1 MSDNSN
7 LHNAKSAKN
16 DEFYTQLSDI
26 EKELQHY
33 MTQLNN
39 KVVYCNC
46 DDYRKSKFW
55 EYFHINFAKIGLK
68 RLVATHYS
76 KDGIAFKAIYEG
88 GDDNDIT
95 KGIITQ
101 LSEDGDFRS
110 KECLDILDESDV
122 VVTNPP
128 FSLFREFIATLME
141 HHKSFVT
148 LGNVNAVTYKE
159 FFPLIKNGEVWAGF
173 SFNKTMEFVL
183 PDEYQKW
190 NSLTPDG
197 KKVGKVPSIA
207 WFTNLDIQR
216 NIKQLNLCKKFN
228 SDEYPMYANYNAWN
242 VDKVSDIPINTHFA
256 IVVDEERYKSLL
268 NTYGNGCELIE
279 TLQETT
285 SEGTTQAFYH
295 VKIENPILGVPITFL
310 NKYNPDQFKIVG
322 ITSGRK
328 DFDIDAHPIKR
339 YKNAIQHNKD
349 GSTTSG
355 SGANT
360 GPCIAVDN
368 PSGIYYTADN
378 ADNKLEVLYSRILIR
393 RR

>member
-1 MSDNSN
+1 MSNNSN
-7 LHNAKSAKN
+7 LNKAKKEKN
-16 DEFYTQLSDI
+16 DEFYTQLADI
-26 EKELQHY
+26 EKELMHY
-33 MTQLNN
+33 KLHFKN

-55 EYFHINFAKIGLK
+55 VYFHINFAKIGLK

-110 KECLDILDESDV
+110 EECIDILDESDI

-128 FSLFREFIATLME
+128 FSLFREFIATLMS
-141 HHKSFVT
+141 HDKNFLIV
-148 LGNVNAVTYKE
+148 GNKNAIGYKE
-159 FFPLIKNGEVWAGF
+159 IFPLIKDNVVKLGYGSLAAFDTPQGTTMRINGL
-173 SFNKTMEFVL
+173 SR
-183 PDEYQKW
+183 
-190 NSLTPDG
+190 
-197 KKVGKVPSIA
+197 
-207 WFTNLDIQR
+207 WFTNLDIDKHHDKL
-216 NIKQLNLCKKFN
+216 ILYKQFN
-228 SDEYPMYANYNAWN
+228 SDDYPMYDNYNAWN
-242 VDKVSDIPINTHFA
+242 VNKVADIPINTHFA
-256 IVVDEERYKSLL
+256 LVVDEDRYKSLL
-268 NTYGNGCELIE
+268 NTYGNDCELIE

-285 SEGTTQAFYH
+285 KEGTTRALYR
-295 VKIENPILGVPITFL
+295 VKIENPILGVPITFIG
-310 NKYNPDQFKIVG
+310 KYNPAQFEIVG
-322 ITSGRK
+322 MATGRK

-349 GSTTSG
+349 GSTTRG
-355 SGANT
+355 SLNS

-378 ADNKLEVLYSRILIR
+378 TDNKLEVLYSRILIR